1 MSIGSFF
8 SGGSNAV
15 SFPTIGT
22 FVTGTIT
29 AVHPPEPVIDP
40 ATRQPSTD
48 KTGRTKMQIRIELAT
63 DQRDPADEFDDGS
76 RTLYVKSWMSNAIG
90 EALRKAG
97 KAEPEIGGKLTVTF
111 TAEEP
116 SAPGL
121 NPAKKYTAAYVP
133 PVAGKSTAVADHF
146 DASAPGSGSVSN
158 GPVKPDSITAQ
169 AWAAMDESTRQA
181 VSATMVGMSDSPPF

>member
-1 MSIGSFF
+1 MSISSFF
-8 SGGSNAV
+8 SGSSNAV
-15 SFPTIGT
+15 SFPSIGSSI
-22 FVTGTIT
+22 TGTVV

-48 KTGRTKMQIRIELAT
+48 KSGRTKMQIRIELAT
-63 DQRDPADEFDDGS
+63 DERDPADEFDDGS

-111 TAEEP
+111 SAEEP

-121 NPAKKYTAAYVP
+121 NPAKKYTAVYIP
-133 PVAGKSTAVADHF
+133 PKAGANSAVAEHF
-146 DASAPGSGSVSN
+146 GAASSN
-158 GPVKPDSITAQ
+158 GPVRPDSISEA
-169 AWAAMDESTRQA
+169 AWAAMDGATRKAVASTMA
-181 VSATMVGMSDSPPF
+181 GVGDKPPF